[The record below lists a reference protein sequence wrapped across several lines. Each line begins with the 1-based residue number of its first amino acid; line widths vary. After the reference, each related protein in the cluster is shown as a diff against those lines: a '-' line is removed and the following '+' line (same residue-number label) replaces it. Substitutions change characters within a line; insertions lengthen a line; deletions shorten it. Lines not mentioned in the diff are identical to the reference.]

1 MLCIESKSFIY
12 ARFRPIFAVP
22 PEEAADMSTLRAILD
37 GIREAALCCI
47 GSPHSRTRQLA
58 ALRNLDAHLL
68 KDIGITAEEAKQGAA
83 WRTGTADDAPNPPVR
98 LEIRRLYLNR

>member
-1 MLCIESKSFIY
+1 
-12 ARFRPIFAVP
+12 
-22 PEEAADMSTLRAILD
+22 MSTLRLILD

-68 KDIGITAEEAKQGAA
+68 NDIGLTHEEA
-83 WRTGTADDAPNPPVR
+83 
-98 LEIRRLYLNR
+98 RRGSALRMVTPEEPRRPIEVGRFTWQR